1 MALRDTHHYSTKP
14 KSDLPA
20 MLSKLELSKRLFYV
34 DSPVDSVS
42 THKLKSSK
50 SHFYVDSTS
59 ARTLLTVRKMVE
71 ISNTENK
78 LNKIKA
84 VEIVV
89 PKIFR

>member
-1 MALRDTHHYSTKP
+1 MT
-14 KSDLPA
+14 
-20 MLSKLELSKRLFYV
+20 LSKGLFYV
-34 DSPVDSVS
+34 DSAVDSVIAA
-42 THKLKSSK
+42 TGSK
-50 SHFYVDSTS
+50 TVSHFYVDSIS
-59 ARTLLTVRKMVE
+59 ARTGQCLTLLTVRKMVE